1 MTNPAEELLDI
12 VDEHDRVIGTALRGE
27 VYRRG
32 LTHRCVFILVRDP
45 AGRIFVHR
53 RTDTKL
59 FAPGAYDMFVGGVVG
74 SGETYAEASVREAEE
89 ELGVHGIAPRPLF
102 KFLFEQ
108 DRLSWWCDMYE
119 AEWDGPVSPRSPR
132 SPGTPG
138 SPPPNSPTASP
149 ATPSSP
155 TGARPTAATWT
166 SGPRSA
172 ATTSAFGAGARAGVQ
187 WAPVSTA
194 GPSTN

>member
-1 MTNPAEELLDI
+1 MTNPAEELLDV
-12 VDEHDRVIGTALRGE
+12 VDEHDRVIGTAARGE

-74 SGETYAEASVREAEE
+74 SGESYAEAAVREAEE

-108 DRLSWWCDMYE
+108 DRFEQDGFDQDRLSWWCDMYE
-119 AEWDGPVSPRSPR
+119 AEWDGPVSPQESEVAWHAWL
-132 SPGTPG
+132 TPAELADRLTRDSFVPDG
-138 SPPPNSPTASP
+138 VEAYRRYL
-149 ATPSSP
+149 
-155 TGARPTAATWT
+155 GL
-166 SGPRSA
+166 RSA
-172 ATTSAFGAGARAGVQ
+172 
-187 WAPVSTA
+187 
-194 GPSTN
+194 

>member
-12 VDEHDRVIGTALRGE
+12 VDENDRVIGTALRGE

-74 SGETYAEASVREAEE
+74 SGETYAEAAVREAEE
-89 ELGVHGIAPRPLF
+89 ELGVHGIAPRPLL
-102 KFLFEQ
+102 KFLFRD
-108 DRLSWWCDMYE
+108 DRLSWWCDLYE
-119 AEWDGPVSPRSPR
+119 AEWDGPVDPQESEVAWHAWL
-132 SPGTPG
+132 TPAELAERLDRDTFVPDG
-138 SPPPNSPTASP
+138 REAYRRYLER
-149 ATPSSP
+149 
-155 TGARPTAATWT
+155 RPER
-166 SGPRSA
+166 PL
-172 ATTSAFGAGARAGVQ
+172 
-187 WAPVSTA
+187 P
-194 GPSTN
+194 